1 MSIGCV
7 IPALPGLARQ
17 RRSSAWP
24 ALVACV
30 EGELHD
36 IGARMVADLLE
47 LDGFAVR
54 FLGADVPTDS
64 LLALLREEP
73 PRLPVLSAAMPER
86 LVQLRAAVARVRRV
100 YGARVA
106 IFIGGQVMDWVPD
119 LARTLEVD
127 LAARDALEILEGA
140 RRMLSGGAVGSTR
153 ASPG

>member
-1 MSIGCV
+1 VSIGCV

-64 LLALLREEP
+64 LLALIREEP
-73 PRLPVLSAAMPER
+73 PQLLVLSVTMPER

-100 YGARVA
+100 QGSRVP
-106 IFIGGQVMDWVPD
+106 IFVGGQVMDWVPD
-119 LARTLEVD
+119 LVRTLEVD
-127 LAARDALEILEGA
+127 LAARDALETLEGA
-140 RRMLSGGAVGSTR
+140 RRMLTAGGVGAAR